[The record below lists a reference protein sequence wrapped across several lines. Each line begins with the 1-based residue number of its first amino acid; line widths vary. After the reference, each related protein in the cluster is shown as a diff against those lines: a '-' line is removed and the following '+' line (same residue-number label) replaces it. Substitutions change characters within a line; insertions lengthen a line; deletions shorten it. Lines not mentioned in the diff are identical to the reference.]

1 MITCKD
7 ILKLNLDGVELIA
20 GEEGLSNVV
29 SWTYLC
35 QTRPYADHMSRGN
48 FTLIVVD
55 FLRFDFPELIKT
67 SHELFDLGISGL
79 GISVIEDKEKIPQEL
94 IDWANEVH
102 LPLFYVRWEGASFV
116 DIDQSIGNLLVADE
130 LKIKKTGDYLYN
142 LLFGYDINSRYIE
155 KISAQFGLDFTKP
168 YRVGIIVVDRT
179 YGMNLETDEH
189 NYEYYANCLNHDVEK
204 MECHP
209 LFMKFL
215 NKFVL
220 LFEAKSDKSAEKEI
234 ETVLQKLDSLP
245 RFKGL
250 FRSTCILGSA
260 STNPAD
266 FSKSYQQAKNLIPKK
281 DCLPRSKNKK
291 VISASVMG
299 LYKFMFNSGNQGE
312 ILEYCTEKLRP
323 LEEYDHANG
332 TELVETCWAYYL
344 NGFSIADT
352 ADDLF
357 IHRNTLQYRLKKIEE
372 LVSFPLSDYVE
383 LLDLLNCIYVKRMM
397 YV

>member
-1 MITCKD
+1 M
-7 ILKLNLDGVELIA
+7 KLNLDGVELIA
-20 GEEGLSNVV
+20 GEEGLNRVV

-35 QTRPYADHMSRGN
+35 QTRPYADHTSRGN
-48 FTLIVVD
+48 FALIVVD

-67 SHELFDLGISGL
+67 LKELFDLGISGL
-79 GISVIEDKEKIPQEL
+79 GVSVVEDKEKIPAEL
-94 IDWANEVH
+94 IEWANKVQ

-116 DIDQSIGNLLVADE
+116 DIDQSIGKLLAADE

-142 LLFGYDINSRYIE
+142 LLFGYDINARYIE
-155 KISAQFGLDFTKP
+155 KISAQFGLDFTKS

-179 YGMNLETDEH
+179 YGLNLETDEH
-189 NYEYYANCLNHDVEK
+189 NYEYYANCLNHDVEA

-209 LFMKFL
+209 VFMKFL

-234 ETVLQKLDSLP
+234 ENVLQKIDSLP

-260 STNPAD
+260 TTNPAD
-266 FSKSYQQAKNLIPKK
+266 FSQSYQQAKNLIPKK
-281 DCLPRSKNKK
+281 DYLPRSRNKK

-344 NGFSIADT
+344 NGFSIAST
-352 ADDLF
+352 ADDMF

-372 LVSFPLSDYVE
+372 LVSFPLDDYVE
-383 LLDLLNCIYVKRMM
+383 LLDLINCIYVKRMM

>member
-7 ILKLNLDGVELIA
+7 ILKLDLDGVELIA
-20 GEEGLSNVV
+20 GEAGLNRGV

-48 FTLIVVD
+48 FALIVVD

-67 SHELFDLGISGL
+67 SKELFELGISGL
-79 GISVIEDKEKIPQEL
+79 GVSVVEDKEKIPPEL
-94 IDWANEVH
+94 IEWADEVQ

-116 DIDQSIGNLLVADE
+116 DIDQSIGKLLAADD

-142 LLFGYDINSRYIE
+142 LLFGYDINARYIE
-155 KISAQFGLDFTKP
+155 KISAQFDLDFTKS

-179 YGMNLETDEH
+179 YGLNLETDEH
-189 NYEYYANCLNHDVEK
+189 NYEYYANCLNHDVEA
-204 MECHP
+204 MQCHP

-234 ETVLQKLDSLP
+234 ENVLQKLDNLP

-250 FRSTCILGSA
+250 FRSTCILGFA

-266 FSKSYQQAKNLIPKK
+266 FAKSYQQAKELIPKK
-281 DCLPRSKNKK
+281 DYLPRSRNKK

-312 ILEYCTEKLRP
+312 IFEYCTEKLRP

-332 TELVETCWAYYL
+332 TELIETCWAYYL
-344 NGFSIADT
+344 NGFSIAAT
-352 ADDLF
+352 ADDMF

-372 LVSFPLSDYVE
+372 LVSFSLDDYVE
-383 LLDLLNCIYVKRMM
+383 FLDLINCIYVKRMM